1 MRMTHKLALGA
12 ATALFA
18 IGSFAFADDATVS
31 NGMTVTFQY
40 KMFAEGKL
48 VSEATAE
55 KPMKYLHGQSR
66 GMVAAVGEKLE
77 GKKVGDEV
85 KFSLPPEK
93 AFGPVDP
100 EEIETIA
107 KADLPADH
115 TFTVCEKVA
124 IPSPLPG
131 IIPPKRGVVKEV
143 KADGSIVID
152 WNHPLAGKT
161 IDLEVKILSIQKAD
175 Q

>member
-1 MRMTHKLALGA
+1 MKMTQRLALGA

-31 NGMTVTFQY
+31 NGMIVTFQY
-40 KMFAEGKL
+40 KMFSEGKL
-48 VSEATAE
+48 VSESTAD
-55 KPMKYLHGQSR
+55 KPMKYLHGDADGLLAS
-66 GMVAAVGEKLE
+66 VAEKLV
-77 GKKVGDEV
+77 GKKVGDEA

-100 EEIETIA
+100 DEIQTIEKA
-107 KADLPADH
+107 KLPADH
-115 TFTVCEKVA
+115 TFAIGERVA

-131 IIPPKRGVVKEV
+131 LIPPKRGVVKEV
-143 KADGSIVID
+143 KEDGSIVVD

-175 Q
+175 